1 MSGYLTIHRG
11 SVNAWECDVM
21 GHLNVQHYTGKLTEG
36 LPHLRAAFGMTP
48 AWVRAN
54 RRTMVLRRS
63 LNRHYAEL
71 RAGAILSVEAQVVRV
86 GADDADVVAE
96 LRDAEEGRISALFEL
111 NCVCCDLEARA
122 PAPWPEALRPRLEAL
137 VGTRRDSPRPPTT
150 GAPSRL
156 PPGRAFA
163 APQVTGRSSVMAWQV
178 DEHGRMAPRF
188 YLNQVSNAVGHM
200 RKTLGLDRSHLV
212 EKRWGSA
219 ALEYRI
225 DYLRELGAGDIV
237 TLWSGVL
244 DVGAKTFRHGHRLV
258 DESTGETC
266 ALYDVVACMFDLEK
280 RRAMEIPDFVRERAE
295 AAIIRWPPP
304 DLARE
309 RESAERSQFG

>member
-11 SVNAWECDVM
+11 VVNAWECDVM
-21 GHLNVQHYTGKLTEG
+21 GHLNVQHYTAKLCEG

-63 LNRHYAEL
+63 LNRHHAEL
-71 RAGAILSVEAQVVRV
+71 RAGEILSVEAQVVRV
-86 GADDADVVAE
+86 GARDVEVVAE
-96 LRDAEEGRISALFEL
+96 LLNAEDGRVSALFEITG
-111 NCVCCDLEARA
+111 VCYDLEARA
-122 PAPWPEALRPRLEAL
+122 ETPWPDELRPRLEAL
-137 VGTRRDSPRPPTT
+137 VGPRRDSPRPPTT
-150 GAPSRL
+150 GSPSRL
-156 PPGRAFA
+156 PPGRVYAE
-163 APQVTGRSSVMAWQV
+163 PQLTGRSAVLAWQV

-200 RKTLGLDRSHLV
+200 RKALGLDRSHLV

-225 DYLRELGAGDIV
+225 DYLRGLGAGDIV
-237 TLWSGVL
+237 SLWSGVL
-244 DVGAKTFRHGHRLV
+244 DVGAKTFRYGHRLV

-295 AAIIRWPPP
+295 ACIIRWPPP
-304 DLARE
+304 EL
-309 RESAERSQFG
+309 SAA